1 MIVVKSDGFIFAL
14 EIVLERFLVLKLCCS
29 LVNPRLKFIWS
40 TVVLFGVILQDVFIF
55 WIDFEKVSL
64 KLLLSYWL
72 SPLNF

>member
-1 MIVVKSDGFIFAL
+1 MIVVKNDGFRFAL
-14 EIVLERFLVLKLCCS
+14 EVVLERFLVLKLYCS

-40 TVVLFGVILQDVFIF
+40 TAVLFGVILQDVFIF
-55 WIDFEKVSL
+55 WIDFEKVNL